1 MCEPIISIAAL
12 VVSVVA
18 IIVGV
23 VFYFMSARKLQN
35 AVNILGGLAEGSIRP
50 GSVKAK
56 RNKKGDIV
64 NLDIT
69 LQVDSAVQS
78 MTSDNVTL
86 PTWSEEARLR
96 SSPSFSISFNTASA
110 ATTSISTFFSSG
122 NVTASLIN
130 SDSLPV
136 TVGSQSPVS
145 LATITFSGSGSS
157 VAFSTLPY

>member
-86 PTWSEEARLR
+86 PTG
-96 SSPSFSISFNTASA
+96 PKKP
-110 ATTSISTFFSSG
+110 
-122 NVTASLIN
+122 
-130 SDSLPV
+130 D
-136 TVGSQSPVS
+136 
-145 LATITFSGSGSS
+145 
-157 VAFSTLPY
+157 